1 MYTGVGGQTVFMI
14 AGAYSHGGRSVSVT
28 PSSSVPSAT
37 GQRVSR
43 IVPTLDPGGVVT
55 VPRTY
60 IDYVVTEQGI
70 AELRGKTVRERVRAL
85 LEVTHPD
92 FRDELEDE
100 AKRLYAL

>member
-1 MYTGVGGQTVFMI
+1 
-14 AGAYSHGGRSVSVT
+14 VSVT

-60 IDYVVTEQGI
+60 VDYVVTENGI
-70 AELRGKTVRERVRAL
+70 ATLRGKTIRERVRAL
-85 LEVTHPD
+85 LDVSHPD
-92 FRDELEDE
+92 FRAELEDE